1 MTTAT
6 ARDFEASSGTG
17 RRIRLPLLARLFDER
32 DASARSCWCDLGP
45 VQRGLVARLSGTRSK
60 LFVLDLPG
68 LRENDQSWSRP
79 PPLDEPIG
87 LTLCWDLL
95 NYLDAGEL
103 GALSAAIAANSCP
116 DGRVHAL
123 IQYSSKTM
131 PGRPCAFSID
141 ERLDFTPRDGGDAIE
156 APRYSPKALEKAM
169 ALLHVESTM
178 LLNNGMQEFVFAIRE
193 H

>member
-6 ARDFEASSGTG
+6 ARDLEASSGTG
-17 RRIRLPLLARLFDER
+17 SRIRLPLLARLFDER
-32 DASARSCWCDLGP
+32 DASARSCWADLGP
-45 VQRGLVARLSGTRSK
+45 VQPGLVAGLAGTRSK

-68 LRENDQSWSRP
+68 LRADGRSWSRP
-79 PPLDEPIG
+79 PAPDEPIS
-87 LTLCWDLL
+87 LALCWDLL
-95 NYLDAGEL
+95 NYMDAGEL
-103 GALSAAIAANSCP
+103 GALSAAVAATGCP
-116 DGRVHAL
+116 GCRMHAL

-141 ERLDFTPRDGGDAIE
+141 ERLNFTPRDGGDAVE

-169 ALLHVESTM
+169 PLLRVESTM